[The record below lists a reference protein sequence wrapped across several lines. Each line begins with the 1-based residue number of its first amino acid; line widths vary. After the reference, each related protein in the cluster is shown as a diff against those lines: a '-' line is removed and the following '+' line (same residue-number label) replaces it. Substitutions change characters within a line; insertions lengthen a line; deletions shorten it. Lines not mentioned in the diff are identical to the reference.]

1 MFQKIHSLSDR
12 QYRALIGMNRKDFNA
27 LTVIF
32 SECDQKQKN
41 QAYEDFVKKYDR
53 KPTRGGSP
61 TFKTPSEQLFFTL
74 YYLKTY
80 PTFDV
85 LGFTFNC
92 SGKTA
97 HENLYKFLPILENA
111 LEILHVLPKREFDSA
126 KEFIDFIKGEKDILI
141 DATERIHH
149 RKKDNETQKKF
160 YNGKKKPI
168 PSKIQLSLIQNKSSY
183 LSD

>member
-1 MFQKIHSLSDR
+1 MFQKIHNLTDR
-12 QYRALIGMNRKDFNA
+12 QYRALIGMSKKDFNA
-27 LTVIF
+27 LCVVF
-32 SECDQKQKN
+32 SECDQKLKQ

-53 KPTRGGSP
+53 KPTAGGSP

-74 YYLKTY
+74 FYLKTY

-85 LGFTFNC
+85 LGFVFNC

-111 LEILHVLPKREFDSA
+111 LETLHVLPKRSFNSV
-126 KEFIDFIKGEKDILI
+126 KEFVEFFKKQEDILI

-149 RKKDNETQKKF
+149 RKKDKETQKKF
-160 YNGKKKPI
+160 YNGKK
-168 PSKIQLSLIQNKSSY
+168 NSY
-183 LSD
+183 R

>member
-1 MFQKIHSLSDR
+1 MFQKIHTLRDR
-12 QYRALIGMNRKDFNA
+12 QYRALIGMSKKDFNA
-27 LTVIF
+27 LTAIF
-32 SECDQKQKN
+32 SECYQKQKN

-53 KPTRGGSP
+53 KPTAGGSP
-61 TFKTPSEQLFFTL
+61 IFKTPSEQLFFTL
-74 YYLKTY
+74 FYLKTY

-85 LGFTFNC
+85 LGFSFNC

-111 LEILHVLPKREFDSA
+111 LEELHVLPKRKFDSA
-126 KEFIDFIKGEKDILI
+126 KEFIEFIKGQKDILI

-149 RKKDNETQKKF
+149 RKKDNEAQKKF

-168 PSKIQLSLIQNKSSY
+168 PSKIQSSLTPTKSSY
-183 LSD
+183 L